1 MTIRHVLT
9 DIEGTTTP
17 IRFVHDVLF
26 PYSAQKLPDFVRAQ
40 HDRPE
45 VRECLWGMGVESAIE
60 QLLAL
65 IKADTKDPSLKKL
78 QGMVWRD
85 GYESG
90 AFTSIVYP
98 DVAPALAA
106 WKERGLQLGV
116 YSSGSV
122 EAQKLLFKHTNA
134 GDLTPYFSAYFDTAV
149 GAKQERLSY
158 RTIAERLGL
167 WASELL
173 FLSDVAAELDAA
185 KAEGFETVQLLRDGA
200 QGSGR
205 HAEATSFAQIVVG

>member
-1 MTIRHVLT
+1 MTLRFVLT

-26 PYSAQKLPDFVRAQ
+26 PYSAQKLPDFVRAHQ
-40 HDRPE
+40 DRPE
-45 VRECLWGMGVESAIE
+45 LRECLWGMSVEGAIE
-60 QLLAL
+60 RLLQY
-65 IKADTKDPSLKKL
+65 IEDDRKDPSLKKL

-90 AFTSIVYP
+90 AFTSLVYP
-98 DVAPALAA
+98 DVKPAFVA

-122 EAQKLLFKHTNA
+122 DAQKLLFKYTNV
-134 GDLTPYFSAYFDTAV
+134 GDLTPFFSAYFDTAV

-167 WASELL
+167 WPSEIL

-185 KAEGFETVQLLRDGA
+185 KAEGFGTVQLLRDGA
-200 QGSGR
+200 KGAGR
-205 HAEATSFAQIVVG
+205 HAEAASFDQIEPA